1 MWRGGGLLGR
11 PFSQQVGGRLVA
23 LLWDHR
29 IVQATHMLEIALLL
43 HDLKLALRVLEVLLR
58 LLEAVKTHAFRLQDD
73 CTLLGLRAFGSEHG
87 LDSSMVLGREGI
99 RLGAEPL
106 TLDLEH
112 HDLAS
117 EGLEFVGFRL
127 LCEVQGGCGLVDEV
141 DSLVWEEVLY
151 HVE

>member
-1 MWRGGGLLGR
+1 MSGAYLSRG
-11 PFSQQVGGRLVA
+11 PK
-23 LLWDHR
+23 
-29 IVQATHMLEIALLL
+29 
-43 HDLKLALRVLEVLLR
+43 KLPKSTQKQTSHFADV
-58 LLEAVKTHAFRLQDD
+58 
-73 CTLLGLRAFGSEHG
+73 GLRAFGSEHG

-141 DSLVWEEVLY
+141 DSLVWEEVFRDVPCGVDGSSDE
-151 HVE
+151 HAI